1 MRGLNRLINRFE
13 WAIKNKKPIHPNR
26 EDLESLNEISATLEQ
41 LKLNTNLEDSLLLFW
56 VFCNWKIVLNGQK
69 LQFEEEKKGALIL
82 PDISVAFD
90 KLCLLL
96 NPKDFVIKEIT
107 DVLQVN
113 QKMQGIEK
121 VISQEE
127 VSSFLNESLDRVKEM
142 KYPISQLKKFSKL
155 ICDYEKTEV

>member
-1 MRGLNRLINRFE
+1 M
-13 WAIKNKKPIHPNR
+13 
-26 EDLESLNEISATLEQ
+26 
-41 LKLNTNLEDSLLLFW
+41 
-56 VFCNWKIVLNGQK
+56 
-69 LQFEEEKKGALIL
+69 IL

-127 VSSFLNESLDRVKEM
+127 VSSFLNESLDWVKEM
-142 KYPISQLKKFSKL
+142 KYPISQMKKFSKL